1 MEEEISLDEF
11 GIVTEEVIQ
20 TQNNNNA
27 SKSDL
32 IRKRT
37 LPLLFCTYLITPLI
51 WGYVACF
58 MGAMT
63 LKEFFFT
70 LADPILYIFLAIQMI
85 LPALTYRWY
94 KKNIESFNQSEIA
107 IEKLNKSVRIF
118 ENISIILP
126 IVCSISL
133 PNLYLSRYLARG
145 LQWEAFLGKSPL
157 MYLVV
162 LIVGVTFIFGAFF
175 YILFLQSVEHAIYW
189 LPYKTKHQTIS
200 LVSRIIFISIFALT
214 GLGLII
220 FSTFLIPKVKV
231 MSNSRLALHI
241 LPVTVLCIIM
251 DIIDFYIC
259 IRDVKLNVTDIAN
272 QAKELSMRN
281 YTSKPV
287 PIILR
292 CELGDLVNDMNS
304 FSDTMRNLLAGF
316 KNSIILSNDNATNLS
331 INMEKAK
338 EQVTDIMNHI
348 QAVRDE
354 MNKQA
359 QGVQEANASANQ
371 ILGSIKGLNANIEMQ
386 ASSVKESSS
395 AVNKM
400 VEKIRNITEV
410 LQNNSNAVNSLG
422 QASDEGR
429 NSIHGAVNLAQ
440 DIIGR
445 STSLMEASAI
455 IQNIAS
461 QTNLLAM
468 NAAIESAHAGAVG
481 QGFAVVADEIR
492 KLAEQSAKQSKSIR
506 DNLKGLSKA
515 IVNVAD
521 STKEVQKKF
530 DIIYELTQTV
540 RNQETEI
547 MDAVAEQA
555 KGNQQVLDT
564 MKEINDTTSY
574 VKDGSKEMLSGG
586 EQVVKEMEILNNVTS
601 KINIQMNLMTDSIDV
616 ITAAMENVNSA
627 STKNQQDLNS
637 LGDIIGS
644 FTL

>member
-1 MEEEISLDEF
+1 MEEISLDEF
-11 GIVTEEVIQ
+11 GISTEEVVQ
-20 TQNNNNA
+20 TENNND
-27 SKSDL
+27 STKPEL
-32 IRKRT
+32 IKKRT
-37 LPLLFCTYLITPLI
+37 LPLLLGAYLITPLL
-51 WGYVACF
+51 WGYIACF
-58 MGAMT
+58 MGAMS
-63 LKEFFFT
+63 LKEFFHT
-70 LADPILYIFLAIQMI
+70 LADPVLYIFLAIQLI
-85 LPALTYRWY
+85 LPIVTFRWY
-94 KKNIESFNQSEIA
+94 KKNIESYNHSEDS
-107 IEKLNKSVRIF
+107 IEKLNKTVRTF

-126 IVCSISL
+126 IACAATL
-133 PNLYLSRYLARG
+133 PNIYHARYLARG
-145 LQWEAFLGKSPL
+145 LSWEAFSGKSPL
-157 MYLVV
+157 MYLVF
-162 LIVGVTFIFGAFF
+162 LIIGVTFIFGTFV
-175 YILFLQSVEHAIYW
+175 YILFLQSVEHTIYW
-189 LPYKTKHQTIS
+189 LPYRTKHQTMS
-200 LVSRIIFISIFALT
+200 LVVRILAISGFALI
-214 GLGLII
+214 GLGLLL
-220 FSTFLIPKVKV
+220 FSTFLIPKNRLV
-231 MSNSRLALHI
+231 SNSLLALRI
-241 LPVTVLCIIM
+241 LPVAALCIIM
-251 DIIDFYIC
+251 DVIDFYTC
-259 IRDVKLNVTDIAN
+259 IRDVKLNITDIAN

-281 YTSKPV
+281 YTAKPV

-304 FSDTMRNLLAGF
+304 FSDTMHNLLASF
-316 KNSIILSNDNATNLS
+316 KNSIILSNENASNLS
-331 INMEKAK
+331 INMEKAM
-338 EQVTDIMNHI
+338 EQVTGIMDHI

-386 ASSVKESSS
+386 ASSVKQSSY

-400 VEKIRNITEV
+400 VEKIRDITEV

-429 NSIHGAVNLAQ
+429 KSIQGAVNLAQ
-440 DIIGR
+440 DIISR

-468 NAAIESAHAGAVG
+468 NAAIESAHAGAIG

-521 STKEVQKKF
+521 STQEVQKKF
-530 DIIYELTQTV
+530 DIIYDLTQTV
-540 RNQETEI
+540 RRQETEI

-555 KGNQQVLDT
+555 KGNQKVLDT
-564 MKEINDTTSY
+564 MEEINEATSY

-586 EQVVKEMEILNNVTS
+586 EQVVKEMEILNNVTT
-601 KINIQMNLMTDSIDV
+601 KINLQMNLMTDSIDV
-616 ITAAMENVNSA
+616 ITAAVENVNSA